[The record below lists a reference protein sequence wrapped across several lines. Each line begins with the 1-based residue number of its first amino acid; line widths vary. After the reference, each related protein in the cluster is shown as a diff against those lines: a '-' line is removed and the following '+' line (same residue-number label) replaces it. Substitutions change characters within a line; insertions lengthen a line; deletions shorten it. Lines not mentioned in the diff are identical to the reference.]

1 MSNIQKTKLAPC
13 PFCGGREQHEMTYN
27 GDYQTHY
34 LQCRCGARLSWSKTK
49 EDAIKA
55 WNSRPTE
62 PKNDI
67 DAIYLYQEEIA
78 GYKKELETLKRRVGE
93 APTAIVLTSGK
104 IPSSPLGFYKDY
116 ELMKVA
122 LVEKLE
128 DE

>member
-1 MSNIQKTKLAPC
+1 MSGVNDVICTKHDKPC
-13 PFCGGREQHEMTYN
+13 VKINVCPECEKE
-27 GDYQTHY
+27 
-34 LQCRCGARLSWSKTK
+34 LQ
-49 EDAIKA
+49 
-55 WNSRPTE
+55 RPTE